1 MTSRQRKEQF
11 INSFGERRVR
21 DEIGIILR
29 RDGLSIFDDEI
40 IDEIVS
46 SLVAENKFTRKINRQ
61 NRALHLVQ
69 GARIS
74 A

>member
-1 MTSRQRKEQF
+1 MTSRQKKEQY
-11 INSFGERRVR
+11 INSFGESKVR
-21 DEIGIILR
+21 TQIGNILHR
-29 RDGLSIFDDEI
+29 EGLSIFDDEI

-46 SLVAENKFTRKINRQ
+46 SLIASNKLTRKINRQ

>member
-1 MTSRQRKEQF
+1 MSSRQHKEQF
-11 INSFGERRVR
+11 INSFGESKVR
-21 DEIGIILR
+21 DEIGSILR
-29 RDGLSIFDDEI
+29 REGLAILDDET

-46 SLVAENKFTRKINRQ
+46 SLVAKAKFTQKINRQ
-61 NRALHLVQ
+61 NRALHLVH

>member
-21 DEIGIILR
+21 DEIGFILR
-29 RDGLSIFDDEI
+29 RDGLSIFDDET

-46 SLVAENKFTRKINRQ
+46 RLIVKTRFIQKINRQ

>member
-11 INSFGERRVR
+11 IKSFGESKVR
-21 DEIGIILR
+21 DEIGIIFR
-29 RDGLSIFDDEI
+29 REGLSILDDEI
-40 IDEIVS
+40 IDEIAA
-46 SLVAENKFTRKINRQ
+46 SLIAGNKLTRKTNRQ